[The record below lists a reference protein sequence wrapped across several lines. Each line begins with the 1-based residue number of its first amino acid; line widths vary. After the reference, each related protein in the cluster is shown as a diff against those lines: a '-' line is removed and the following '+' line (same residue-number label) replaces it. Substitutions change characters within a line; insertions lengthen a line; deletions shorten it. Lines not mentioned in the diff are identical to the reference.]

1 MNRTTTQLA
10 VAAAFTAACAT
21 APVDAA
27 APPVQP
33 MRASALIGMSAHD
46 RAGHAVGS
54 VKDLV
59 VDPANGS
66 VRYLVVSKGGAMG
79 IAEKLYAVP
88 SARARM
94 DDKRSLRLDVREQD
108 LDASQPV
115 AGHDAKDSAARL
127 RRMSDLLHAKVKDSH
142 GGQIGKVEDMLVD
155 LSAGRVKQVVVKF
168 DRAWNPRDALVTLPM
183 SSFADGATYE
193 FKAPVAISAAPPRN
207 TSPPLALMNPSNEP
221 TKGTASA
228 DAPSGGVVT
237 RPPAAAAGPDA
248 PVQALERQPLKTTT
262 SYADDEALV
271 YKGTREELLRAPE
284 LRGKGG

>member
-1 MNRTTTQLA
+1 MKRTATQLA
-10 VAAAFTAACAT
+10 IAAAVAAVCSTASI
-21 APVDAA
+21 DAA
-27 APPVQP
+27 APAQP
-33 MRASALIGMSAHD
+33 MRASTLIGASAHD

-59 VDPANGS
+59 VDPATGS

-94 DDKRSLRLDVREQD
+94 DEKRGVRLDVREQD
-108 LDASQPV
+108 LDALHPV
-115 AGHDAKDSAARL
+115 GDRDAKDGSRL

-142 GGQIGKVEDMLVD
+142 GGQIGKVDDMLVN
-155 LSAGRVKQVVVKF
+155 LSAGRVERVVVKF

-183 SSFADGATYE
+183 TSFADGATYE
-193 FKAPVAISAAPPRN
+193 FKAPVATAAAPPRN
-207 TSPPLALMNPSNEP
+207 ATPPLAFMNPSGEP

-228 DAPSGGVVT
+228 ETPSGGVVT
-237 RPPAAAAGPDA
+237 QPPAAAASPNA

-271 YKGTREELLRAPE
+271 YKGTREELLRLVPG
-284 LRGKGG
+284 GKSG

>member
-1 MNRTTTQLA
+1 MKRTATQLA
-10 VAAAFTAACAT
+10 IAAAFTAALAT
-21 APVDAA
+21 APVGAA
-27 APPVQP
+27 APPTP
-33 MRASALIGMSAHD
+33 SMRASALIGMSAHD
-46 RAGHAVGS
+46 REGHAVGS

-59 VDPANGS
+59 VDPASGS
-66 VRYLVVSKGGAMG
+66 VRYLVLSKGGAMG

-108 LDASQPV
+108 LDALHPV
-115 AGHDAKDSAARL
+115 GDRDAKDGPRL

-142 GGQIGKVEDMLVD
+142 GGQIGKVDDMLVD
-155 LSAGRVKQVVVKF
+155 LSAGRVERVVVKF

-183 SSFADGATYE
+183 TSFADGATYE
-193 FKAPVAISAAPPRN
+193 FKAPVATGAAPPRN
-207 TSPPLALMNPSNEP
+207 ATPPLAFMNPSGEP

-228 DAPSGGVVT
+228 ETPSGGVVT
-237 RPPAAAAGPDA
+237 QPPAAAAGANA

-284 LRGKGG
+284 LRAKRG